1 MASRGFGFATLWPR
15 YILVLHDQLYQEMW
29 MYFFFP
35 EVKMFFRVP
44 GTSSRHCQSGGI
56 RAHKWVLGK
65 IGHFPRISRF
75 FLHSSVYRYTW
86 GTPSNF
92 FHYISLWKFR
102 NIVYNFLLCPVSI
115 SWVMNAQ
122 KNSKF
127 ERKDKRN
134 GNPLLHHGFFS
145 FFHENVHMNIK
156 NSSLHFFLMPCAR
169 TYS

>member
-1 MASRGFGFATLWPR
+1 MSEYYSSNTSNKLNSQNLSIKKCLQWGPHFRFCSKCEC
-15 YILVLHDQLYQEMW
+15 I
-29 MYFFFP
+29 FFF
-35 EVKMFFRVP
+35 EVTMFFSVP

-56 RAHKWVLGK
+56 RAHKRVLRK
-65 IGHFPRISRF
+65 IGHFPRISRFF

-92 FHYISLWKFR
+92 FHYISLWTFR

-134 GNPLLHHGFFS
+134 GNTLLHYGFFS
-145 FFHENVHMNIK
+145 FFHENVDMNI
-156 NSSLHFFLMPCAR
+156 
-169 TYS
+169 